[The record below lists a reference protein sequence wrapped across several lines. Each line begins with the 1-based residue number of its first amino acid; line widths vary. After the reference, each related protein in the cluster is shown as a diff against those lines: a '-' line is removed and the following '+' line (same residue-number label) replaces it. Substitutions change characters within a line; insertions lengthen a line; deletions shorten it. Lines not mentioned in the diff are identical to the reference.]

1 MKLVIFDCDGT
12 IVDSQHIIVTA
23 MERAFTSCGLA
34 RQPRDRVL
42 AVVGLSLPLA
52 AERLLPDADM
62 ATIAAVT
69 EGYKAAF
76 GVLRQDPAN
85 HEPMFPGARQAIESL
100 GRHNDVLLGLATGKS
115 RRGVI
120 ALFERCGLDL
130 HFATIQTA
138 DTHPSKPHP
147 SMILHAMAH
156 VGARPEDTVMI
167 GDTTFDME
175 MATNAGVGAIGVA
188 WGYHGVAALRRAGAH
203 VIVER
208 YEDLVPAIEE
218 RLSLNAELLSE
229 RSRETAEDSGQGTSD
244 AGPTAALL

>member
-12 IVDSQHIIVTA
+12 LVDSQHIIVA
-23 MERAFTSCGLA
+23 ALERAFAASGLA
-34 RQPRDRVL
+34 LLPRERVL
-42 AVVGLSLPLA
+42 AVIGLSLPLA

-62 ATIAAVT
+62 RTIAAVT

-76 GVLRQDPAN
+76 GVLRQDPAH
-85 HEPMFPGARQAIESL
+85 HEPMFPGARQALEAL
-100 GRHNDVLLGLATGKS
+100 GQHDDVLLGLATGKS

-120 ALFERCGLDL
+120 ALFERFGLDS

-147 SMILHAMAH
+147 SMILHAMEH
-156 VGARPEDTVMI
+156 VGVEPEDTVMI

-175 MATNAGVGAIGVA
+175 MAVNAGVGAIGVA
-188 WGYHGVAALRRAGAH
+188 WGYHRVGALKRAGAQM
-203 VIVER
+203 IVER

-218 RLSLNAELLSE
+218 RLALQGNGRVASSGKPCAPRA
-229 RSRETAEDSGQGTSD
+229 RSG
-244 AGPTAALL
+244 